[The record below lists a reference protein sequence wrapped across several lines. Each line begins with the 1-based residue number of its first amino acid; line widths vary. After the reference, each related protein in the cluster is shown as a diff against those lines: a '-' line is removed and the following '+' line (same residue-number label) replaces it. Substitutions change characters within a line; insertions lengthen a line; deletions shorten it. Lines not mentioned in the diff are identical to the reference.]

1 MGNPTQPQSSQSPP
15 SSGFIAL
22 SAWIWL
28 HRRTFVII
36 TAAITILA
44 TTSLMLQPRKFSAQ
58 VTILPGTQ
66 AETPNLLGQV
76 ASFAGLSLGEENSLA
91 QLYGQIIRSDRLL
104 ASTLDRDW
112 PYHGH
117 DAPVSLYE
125 ILGIADSKAEAGPRE
140 RHRLLRTLRNDVVS
154 FFRDERTGY
163 MILSVAVPRD
173 PQLAA
178 DLANFLAT
186 KLEDIDRAI
195 RLERADEHLDFVSSR
210 LVEVQAGLDAAANAL
225 TTFLNENRAYTASP
239 ALLQR
244 HGELEREV
252 SAQTSIW
259 IELRRQVE
267 LAEIDRHKES
277 GVFTVLDA
285 ATPPLRK
292 TSPKLATSLAIGI
305 ALGLFMSFV
314 SLAATHLRRSV
325 QAAIAGPAADP
336 RG

>member
-1 MGNPTQPQSSQSPP
+1 MGNPTQPQSNQSL
-15 SSGFIAL
+15 SSPGFIAL

-28 HRRTFVII
+28 HRRTVIII
-36 TAAITILA
+36 TATIAVLA
-44 TTSLMLQPRKFSAQ
+44 TAALMLQPPQFSAQ

-76 ASFAGLSLGEENSLA
+76 ASFAGLSLGDENSLA

-104 ASTLDRDW
+104 LTTVDRDW
-112 PYHGH
+112 PFTGH

-125 ILGIADSKAEAGPRE
+125 ILGIADSKSEAGPRE
-140 RHRLLRTLRNDVVS
+140 REQLLRTLRNDVVG

-163 MILSVAVPRD
+163 MILSVTVPRD

-178 DLANFLAT
+178 DLANYLAT

-210 LVEVQAGLDAAANAL
+210 LVEVQAGLDTAANAL
-225 TTFLNENRAYTASP
+225 TAFLNENRAYTASP

-292 TSPKLATSLAIGI
+292 AGPKLVTSLAVGI

-314 SLAATHLRRSV
+314 FLAAAHLRRSV
-325 QAAIAGPAADP
+325 QAAVAVPAADP